1 MQQSV
6 KSEHLSF
13 EIEGGSAT
21 KSSIRLINQTHAVI
35 TGDYTKEGCYAPY
48 DYYPKNTTNSYL
60 RAPQAHG

>member
-21 KSSIRLINQTHAVI
+21 KSSMRLINQTHAVI
-35 TGDYTKEGCYAPY
+35 TGDYTKEGC
-48 DYYPKNTTNSYL
+48 
-60 RAPQAHG
+60 